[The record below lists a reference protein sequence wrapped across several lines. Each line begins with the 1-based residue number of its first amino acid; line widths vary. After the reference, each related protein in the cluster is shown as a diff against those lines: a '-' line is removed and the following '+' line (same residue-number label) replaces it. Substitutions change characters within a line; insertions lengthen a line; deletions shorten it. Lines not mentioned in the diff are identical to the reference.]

1 MRRRLFVLAT
11 RATALGTVPFVP
23 HVRGQTAPEPR
34 QVGLLWPSDE
44 ASIPRALGPRADE
57 VIE

>member
-23 HVRGQTAPEPR
+23 HVRGQTATEPR
-34 QVGLLWPSDE
+34 RVGLLRPSDE
-44 ASIPRALGPRADE
+44 ASIPRALRLWADK